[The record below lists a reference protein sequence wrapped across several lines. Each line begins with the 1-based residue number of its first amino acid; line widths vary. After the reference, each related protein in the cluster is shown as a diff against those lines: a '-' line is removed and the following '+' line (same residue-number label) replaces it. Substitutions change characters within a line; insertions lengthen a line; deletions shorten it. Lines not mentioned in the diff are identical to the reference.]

1 MLSNLWRK
9 NKIHRYHPLN
19 TWSGT
24 GAAVKDFC
32 EHKNY
37 LEKATGHL
45 VNLVAT
51 KNIFGY
57 SFILYEIVEE
67 ITTLRLIEEEKP
79 IKDMSTRELLIQ
91 SYKEKK

>member
-1 MLSNLWRK
+1 MLSNLFRK
-9 NKIHRYHPLN
+9 NKIYRYHPRN

-24 GAAVKDFC
+24 GVAVKDFC
-32 EHKNY
+32 EYKDY

-51 KNIFGY
+51 KNILGY
-57 SFILYEIVEE
+57 SFIIYEIGEE
-67 ITTLRLIEEEKP
+67 ITTLRWIEEEKP
-79 IKDMSTRELLIQ
+79 IKAMSTRELLMQ

>member
-37 LEKATGHL
+37 LEKATGHNI
-45 VNLVAT
+45 NLVAT

-57 SFILYEIVEE
+57 SFIIYEIGEE
-67 ITTLRLIEEEKP
+67 ITTLYWQGEK
-79 IKDMSTRELLIQ
+79 R
-91 SYKEKK
+91 